1 MTLISY
7 WYDVRHGDFGTI
19 ATNGPTAIGQK
30 STEEVSRCLYR
41 LHKSDTD
48 WLLVPLI
55 VRFSKHREPTLS
67 NRHHKE
73 TQNEKSF
80 PTSSCLPF
88 YRWRRRHTHTENEAP
103 PYPICLIDANARK
116 RKGGGKWE
124 ARLYRRQG
132 IIKRSIIDE
141 RRPSVL
147 L

>member
-73 TQNEKSF
+73 TQMKNHF
-80 PTSSCLPF
+80 PHLLVCLF
-88 YRWRRRHTHTENEAP
+88 TDDEDVTHTQKTKP
-103 PYPICLIDANARK
+103 HPTPF
-116 RKGGGKWE
+116 
-124 ARLYRRQG
+124 
-132 IIKRSIIDE
+132 
-141 RRPSVL
+141 V
-147 L
+147 